1 MDYSHKYKKYKLKYL
16 NLKSIMI
23 GGENVNTISPRPS
36 KEPSDMLSDLMTK
49 NGTLDEKAFTAYI
62 KNYLKNAINTKDYLK
77 SSDIVFYI
85 PLISAFNKYNKDP
98 TMAKEYDDLINRFLA
113 FLSLHGKEIADDKLL
128 AYYKDVITNIKPGEI
143 YIYPKPSSQK
153 QPQPISV
160 PNKPLPTPP
169 TQQLPAVVQTSWKSA
184 TVSPGLSRQ
193 QMSTQQPAQ
202 PSTIVPTQQSTQQTT
217 QQSIWK
223 SATVSPGLSR

>member
-23 GGENVNTISPRPS
+23 GGENVNTIAPRPS

-49 NGTLDEKAFTAYI
+49 NGTLDEKAFNAYI

-98 TMAKEYDDLINRFLA
+98 NMAKEFNDLVNRFLA

-143 YIYPKPSSQK
+143 YIYPKPSSQI

-169 TQQLPAVVQTSWKSA
+169 TVVQTSWKSA
-184 TVSPGLSRQ
+184 SVSPGLSRQ
-193 QMSTQQPAQ
+193 QLQTQQQTQQPTQQ
-202 PSTIVPTQQSTQQTT
+202 PTTVPTQQTT
-217 QQSIWK
+217 WK
-223 SATVSPGLSR
+223 SANVSSGLSR